1 MKIVIVVTIAA
12 LSAAIGESL
21 LSFGMKKFGPLNTS
35 DPSRW
40 LMLIFSVVKN
50 PYVFLGVVFLAV
62 FFFLYLAALS
72 WADLSFVLPLTAVS
86 YLFAAFLAKYFLK
99 EDVTWLRWAG
109 TTVIVIGVV
118 LVALDN
124 KSGPADHRSTARS
137 AQKHGMD
144 MRGPG
149 TETRV

>member
-1 MKIVIVVTIAA
+1 MKIVIVVIIAA

-35 DPSRW
+35 DPSHW
-40 LMLIFSVVKN
+40 LMLILSVVKN
-50 PYVFLGVVFLAV
+50 PYVFLGVVFLAI

-72 WADLSFVLPLTAVS
+72 WADLSFVLPLTALS
-86 YLFAAFLAKYFLK
+86 YLFAAILAKYFLK

-109 TTVIVIGVV
+109 TIVIVIGIV

-124 KSGPADHRSTARS
+124 RAGPADQGSTARPV
-137 AQKHGMD
+137 QERGMD
-144 MRGPG
+144 
-149 TETRV
+149 TL